1 MDCQSFKQGCCG
13 CCVNMRWQPERIA
26 AFLDANTRAAER
38 LFRAPEADKPTVLLM
53 IDRNELEDQMLKN
66 LAALG
71 LGNLVFLD
79 AVSKPVRRYVG
90 PLPEWWGLCVG
101 LGHILVLSALPI
113 LGAGLLARRQR
124 VEAARQT
131 LAYSYSAVVLF
142 AVVCGGPIEI
152 GATLPLVLMGLGGLG
167 GAFLVTLVEE
177 NCAL

>member
-1 MDCQSFKQGCCG
+1 MTTGSHQGRITFDASG
-13 CCVNMRWQPERIA
+13 ERGGEKGAGACSARSRATGRKPDDFPRRMTGFVLGLIA
-26 AFLDANTRAAER
+26 AL
-38 LFRAPEADKPTVLLM
+38 
-53 IDRNELEDQMLKN
+53 
-66 LAALG
+66 ALG